1 MSRLARPAAQAKPT
15 YDVIV
20 VGSGY
25 GGGVAA
31 SRLARIGLSVAV
43 LERGREYLPGDFAD
57 TMLAASTSMQI
68 NTGGRRIGPADA
80 LFDLRVGKDVHALV
94 GCGLGGTSLIN
105 AAVCLTPD
113 SMVLEDEA
121 WPEEIRIDHRLNVG
135 YHRAREMLAPTPL
148 PATSTPTKLASLER
162 AGAAL
167 GHHVERVPLHI
178 AFENQTNAAGV
189 AQPACVQCGDC
200 MGGCNT
206 GAKTTVHSTYLTD
219 AVNHGAELFT
229 GANVRLIERA
239 GGDLWRVVFRRND
252 ADGSHVPVG
261 AVTAAMVVL
270 AAGTLGTAEILMR
283 SREQGLRVSDR
294 LGWRFSTNAD
304 VMSFGYNYDRPVNSV
319 GIGLSGRPKVPPP
332 GPAVVGLIDLR
343 RRRDP
348 LDRVALVEA
357 TVPSVMAGLMPM
369 LLASGAKLAPAA
381 AGGGIAG
388 LLANVRRD
396 AESVVSGAYKGP
408 VHHSTAFLAVGHDG
422 AAGRLM
428 FEDDSLVV
436 HWPRASDEPIF
447 THISAMLRTGVAA
460 NSGTYVP
467 NPVSSELLGGD
478 LMTVHPLG
486 GCSMGRDRTKGVVD
500 HKCRVYDGD
509 PAKRADAVHD
519 GLYICDGSVMPR
531 PLGVHP
537 LLTIAAVAERAMMLF
552 AREHGLP
559 LDVSP
564 RRDAP
569 KRHFRADPSATGARN
584 GGTSRFGRLFDR
596 GAKA

>member
-15 YDVIV
+15 YDVVV

-43 LERGREYLPGDFAD
+43 LERGREYLPGEFAD
-57 TMLAASTSMQI
+57 NLLAASTSMQV
-68 NTGGRRIGPADA
+68 NGKGRRIGPADA

-105 AAVCLTPD
+105 ASVCLTPD
-113 SMVLEDEA
+113 NMVLEDEA
-121 WPEEIRIDHRLNVG
+121 WPEELRVDHRLNVG
-135 YHRAREMLAPTPL
+135 FHRARQMLAPMPL
-148 PATSTPTKLASLER
+148 PLSVEPLKLASLER
-162 AGAAL
+162 AGAVL
-167 GHHVERVPLHI
+167 GHHVERAPLHV
-178 AFENQTNAAGV
+178 AFETKTNAAGV
-189 AQPACVQCGDC
+189 VQPACTMCGDC

-206 GAKTTVHSTYLTD
+206 GSKTTVHATYLTD

-239 GGDLWRVVFRRND
+239 GDLWRVVFRKQGDDN
-252 ADGSHVPVG
+252 SHVPVG

-270 AAGTLGTAEILMR
+270 AAGTFGTAEIMMR
-283 SREQGLRVSDR
+283 SREHGLRVSDR

-304 VMSFGYNYDRPVNSV
+304 VMSFGYNYDKPVNSI
-319 GIGLSGRPKVPPP
+319 GIGHSGRAKVPPP

-348 LDRVALVEA
+348 LDRLALVEA

-369 LLASGAKLAPAA
+369 LLATGATLAPDEKVS
-381 AGGGIAG
+381 GGIAG
-388 LLANVRRD
+388 FLAD
-396 AESVVSGAYKGP
+396 AQRNLASLVAGAYKGP
-408 VHHSTAFLAVGHDG
+408 IHHSHAFLAVGHDG

-428 FEDDSLVV
+428 FEDDTVAV
-436 HWPRASDEPIF
+436 HWPNAADEPVF
-447 THISAMLRTGVAA
+447 THISAALRTGVAA
-460 NSGTYVP
+460 NNGTYVP
-467 NPVSSELLGGD
+467 NPVSSKLLGGD

-486 GCSMGRDRTKGVVD
+486 GCSMGRDRSSGVVD
-500 HKCRVYDGD
+500 HKCRVFDGD
-509 PAKRADAVHD
+509 PSRRADAVHE

-537 LLTIAAVAERAMMLF
+537 LFTITAVAERAMMLF
-552 AREHGLP
+552 AREHGLA

-564 RRDAP
+564 RPDAP
-569 KRHFRADPSATGARN
+569 RREFRAESRVEAGA
-584 GGTSRFGRLFDR
+584 GLAARFGRLFER
-596 GAKA
+596 RAKG